1 MTGEIFYWVFNMSI
15 VATVTGFVI
24 MLLRLIRHL
33 PKRMVFMLWTIPFI
47 RFIVPIGFG
56 SKYSL
61 MQLLNALSV
70 KTVVVYES
78 RLIPSTQLSMTNSI
92 QYAKAYFPVTYKTS
106 LLEDIFNISSIVWIA
121 VALLF
126 AVILI
131 YVYVKAM
138 LNAQSAVH
146 LKDNVYVSNKALYP
160 AVYGI
165 IKPKIIIPEFCMDDI
180 DTILAHEKV
189 HIKRGDNLWRTVGLI
204 TAVLHWFNPFV
215 WLFLKCFLVDMELS
229 CDEKVIKSMNTHQK
243 KAYAHS
249 LLNTA
254 EKRMLFSSPFGG
266 ANISSR
272 IKNILTYKKL
282 SLFSLVCFSVLA
294 LIIFYTL
301 LTNAI
306 GGF

>member
-24 MLLRLIRHL
+24 MLLRLTKPL
-33 PKRMVFMLWTIPFI
+33 PKRMVFVLWTIPFI
-47 RFIVPIGFG
+47 RFVVPIGIG

-61 MQLLNALSV
+61 MQLLNDLSV

-78 RLIPSTQLSMTNSI
+78 RLVPSTQLSMTNSI
-92 QYAKAYFPVTYKTS
+92 QYAKAYFPITYKTN
-106 LLEDIFNISSIVWIA
+106 LLEDIFNISSMVWITF
-121 VALLF
+121 ALFF

-131 YVYVKAM
+131 FVYIKTM
-138 LNAQSAVH
+138 LNTKSVVH
-146 LKDNVYVSNKALYP
+146 LKDNVYVSKKASHP

-165 IKPKIIIPEFCMDDI
+165 INPKIIIPEFCKDDI
-180 DTILAHEKV
+180 ETILSHEKA
-189 HIKRGDNLWRTVGLI
+189 HIKRCDNLWRAVSLI

-215 WLFLKCFLVDMELS
+215 WLFLKCFLEDMELS
-229 CDEKVIKSMNTHQK
+229 CDETVIKNMSVDQK
-243 KAYAHS
+243 KVYAHS

-266 ANISSR
+266 ANLSSR
-272 IKNILTYKKL
+272 IENVLSYKKL
-282 SLFSLVCFSVLA
+282 SLFSSVCFVILSCM
-294 LIIFYTL
+294 IFYTL

-306 GGF
+306 